1 MLGMLIY
8 VSLLAFLFSK
18 LYNFDPKKGFK
29 DANAACELCGST
41 GIHHLLR
48 HPAGTLACSKR
59 VLPSMSEG
67 FSVSD
72 RFGHFFV
79 VVVFLFFFPGG
90 EKQSTNIC
98 CLLTES
104 NKAIAELQG
113 TVSLQFGKE
122 LWTCAVPQV
131 PVCECVCV
139 CGVYM

>member
-48 HPAGTLACSKR
+48 HPAGTLACRKR

-79 VVVFLFFFPGG
+79 VVVFLFFFLAGRS
-90 EKQSTNIC
+90 KA
-98 CLLTES
+98 LTS
-104 NKAIAELQG
+104 
-113 TVSLQFGKE
+113 
-122 LWTCAVPQV
+122 AVF
-131 PVCECVCV
+131 
-139 CGVYM
+139 